1 MEKHKLYFCNG
12 TACEDDKKTVC
23 YLQGECCHHTPKPEH
38 AISKLDPNFP
48 PTHFIPFGKTN
59 LLIEEFDEE
68 AIFKKLGEGGGMV
81 ISNKVKQLI

>member
-1 MEKHKLYFCNG
+1 MEKRKLYFCDG
-12 TACEDDKKTVC
+12 AACDDDKKTFC

-48 PTHFIPFGKTN
+48 PTQFTLFVNT
-59 LLIEEFDEE
+59 LIEEFDEE

-81 ISNKVKQLI
+81 ISNKVKQLM